1 MLHYVTLCYVML
13 CYVMLCYVMLCYV
26 MLYCV
31 HTTAVL
37 RRLRQRLCQ
46 KNAAENNGDKS
57 SASPRDVISASQ
69 DDVTVP
75 RVVEKTQQEVTQEEK
90 KKVTNF

>member
-1 MLHYVTLCYVML
+1 MLRYVMLYYVMLRYVILCYIILCYVTLCY
-13 CYVMLCYVMLCYV
+13 
-26 MLYCV
+26 V

-75 RVVEKTQQEVTQEEK
+75 RVVEKTRQEVTDEEK
-90 KKVTNF
+90 KKVANF